1 MSNCKFNITLRM
13 LNIHTFC
20 WLRDYAEDAIML
32 HTALDAI
39 EITLKENYDDNEW
52 MDLMFHMVMD
62 PGCWHDVKE
71 VFVQELGI
79 TEPGA
84 YFSID

>member
-1 MSNCKFNITLRM
+1 M
-13 LNIHTFC
+13 LNIHAFR
-20 WLRDYAEDAIML
+20 WLRDYAEGAIML
-32 HTALDAI
+32 HTALDVI
-39 EITLKENYDDNEW
+39 GITLKENYDDNKW
-52 MDLMFHMVMD
+52 MDLTFHMVMD
-62 PGCWHDVKE
+62 PGCWCDVKE

>member
-1 MSNCKFNITLRM
+1 
-13 LNIHTFC
+13 
-20 WLRDYAEDAIML
+20 ML
-32 HTALDAI
+32 HTALDVIA
-39 EITLKENYDDNEW
+39 ITLKENYDDDEW

-62 PGCWHDVKE
+62 PGCWRDVTE

>member
-1 MSNCKFNITLRM
+1 M
-13 LNIHTFC
+13 LNIHVFC
-20 WLRDYAEDAIML
+20 WLRDHAKGAIML
-32 HTALDAI
+32 HMALDMIA
-39 EITLKENYDDNEW
+39 ITLKENYDDNEW

-62 PGCWHDVKE
+62 PSCWRDVKE

-79 TEPGA
+79 TEPGV